1 MENFVAQEVEEQT
14 TGQLI
19 NIWLECLAQVMLDQN
34 RLSLISYLCKTSNL
48 NNGDKPIKISIQQH
62 VTFTLGQVSLHKTK
76 SDYYIY
82 HIIYH

>member
-1 MENFVAQEVEEQT
+1 MVSFVVQEVEEQT

-19 NIWLECLAQVMLDQN
+19 NTWLECLARVTVDQN
-34 RLSLISYLCKTSNL
+34 RLSSISYLCKTSNL
-48 NNGDKPIKISIQQH
+48 NNGDKHIKISIQQH
-62 VTFTLGQVSLHKTK
+62 VTFTQGQVSLHKTK